1 MSHQRRAGLRV
12 WLREDPKEGFPR
24 ERGVIEALEAGGV
37 YLVHVDLE
45 YRVEPDDDG
54 SREVTDAQIE
64 TRAESRAIERAAV
77 RRRRLAALAARQANR
92 IEEERL
98 RRRETA
104 LRVQRGEREE
114 D

>member
-1 MSHQRRAGLRV
+1 M
-12 WLREDPKEGFPR
+12 GFPR

-45 YRVEPDDDG
+45 HRVEPDDDG

-98 RRRETA
+98 REEARLRRRETA